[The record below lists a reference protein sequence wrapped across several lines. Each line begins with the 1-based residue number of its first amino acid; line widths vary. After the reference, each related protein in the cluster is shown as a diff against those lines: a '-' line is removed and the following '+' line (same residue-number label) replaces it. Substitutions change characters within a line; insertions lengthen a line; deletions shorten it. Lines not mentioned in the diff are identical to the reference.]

1 MKIAIIGTG
10 NVGGA
15 LATAFA
21 KAGHTIFLGVRNSN
35 NFKGTVLLKNR
46 NTSVYTI
53 LEAVANSKVIVLATP
68 AAMTVSICKSLGD
81 TSGKVILD
89 TMNIVG
95 GNGPEGYTN
104 TTDAI
109 LANTQT
115 DDVVKCFNTTGFNN
129 MENPIYQGMAIDSY
143 MAGDSAKAKEV
154 AKKLSDQVGFAECY
168 DVGGNDKFDMIEQF
182 GLFWINLALF
192 QGLGRDIGFKVLKR

>member
-21 KAGHTIFLGVRNSN
+21 KAGNTIFLGVRNVSD
-35 NFKGTVLLKNR
+35 FKGKALLKNP
-46 NTSVYTI
+46 NTSALPISV
-53 LEAVANSKVIVLATP
+53 AVSNSEVIVLATP
-68 AAMTVSICKSLGD
+68 AKATIPVCGLLGD
-81 TSGKVILD
+81 TSGKIIVD
-89 TMNIVG
+89 TMNIVR

-109 LANTQT
+109 IDNTQSH
-115 DDVVKCFNTTGFNN
+115 DVVKCFNTTGFNN
-129 MENPIYQGMAIDSY
+129 MQNPIYQEIAIDNF
-143 MAGDSAKAKEV
+143 MAGDSARAKEI
-154 AKKLSDQVGFAECY
+154 AKRLSEQLGFAECY
-168 DVGGNDKFDMIEQF
+168 DIGGNEKFDAMEQF

-192 QGLGRDIGFKVLKR
+192 KGHGREIAFKLLKR